1 MPHIL
6 VAGKIH
12 EAGIGLLT
20 AATGITFNYIEEISV
35 ASIVSRIANAD
46 AIVLRTQPFTL
57 ETIGIAERLQVVSR
71 HGVGFDAVDVDA
83 LTARSIPLAV
93 VGDVNSQSVAEQT
106 LMLMLALAKR
116 TLKHDTATRTGQWDY
131 RNRFDAFELS
141 GKRLLLLGFGR
152 IGKKVAALSR
162 AFGMEVMAHDPYI
175 GQEGIHAAGVTPVHD
190 LPAAFALADIVSL
203 HIPRIGKEV
212 PVGVRELAH
221 MKPTAMLI
229 NTARG
234 GLVDETALAAALA
247 QGRLAGAGL
256 DVFEAEPPAPDHP
269 LFSSDQV
276 VFTPHMAGLSQES
289 AKRMSVSSVQ
299 NVLDFFAGRLDPDLV
314 VNKSKLSPLAANL

>member
-12 EAGIGLLT
+12 EAGLGLLA
-20 AATGITFNYIEEISV
+20 AATGTTFDYVEEISV
-35 ASIVSRIANAD
+35 ASIVSRIAGAD

-57 ETIGIAERLQVVSR
+57 DTIGIAERLQIVSR
-71 HGVGFDAVDVDA
+71 HGVGYDAVDVDA
-83 LTARSIPLAV
+83 LSARGIPLCI

-141 GKRLLLLGFGR
+141 GKRLLVLGFGR
-152 IGKKVAALSR
+152 IGKKVAALAK
-162 AFGMEVMAHDPYI
+162 AFGMQVMAYDSYI
-175 GQEGIHAAGVTPVHD
+175 PQTVIEAAGVTPVSD
-190 LPAAFALADIVSL
+190 LDAAYGAADVVSI
-203 HIPRIGKEV
+203 HSPRAGQEV
-212 PVGVRELAH
+212 LVGARELAR
-221 MKPTAMLI
+221 MKPAAVLI

-256 DVFEAEPPAPDHP
+256 DVFLAEPPAPGHP
-269 LFSSDQV
+269 LLASDRV
-276 VFTPHMAGLSQES
+276 VFSPHMAGLSQES
-289 AKRMSVSSVQ
+289 ALRMSLSSVQ
-299 NVLDFFAGRLDPDLV
+299 NVLDFFAGRLDPELV
-314 VNKSKLSPLAANL
+314 VNASKLSPDVLLR